1 MPKFDLFSAET
12 AIVQD
17 ISSALQNAQLG
28 VEDAR
33 ELLTKLLSQYEKL
46 LRETQ
51 QLIKLSDRK
60 ARELHLLNQKLKQ
73 LSKDFEFQSQHDA
86 LTGLYNKGEITR
98 IIHEQLSLNDF
109 VLILFDID
117 YFKKVND
124 SYGHIVGD
132 QVLRL
137 VANLVEQNT
146 KYKDYIGRFGGEE
159 FILIL
164 SDTTLDQSIET
175 ADKLRKLI
183 EHSILD
189 ADGIQVRVTVSM
201 GLTLCRQH
209 ELFEDVYVRVDQ
221 LLYAAKNAGRNRIE
235 MGLAISQGL

>member
-1 MPKFDLFSAET
+1 MKDADL
-12 AIVQD
+12 D
-17 ISSALQNAQLG
+17 IGN
-28 VEDAR
+28 AR

-98 IIHEQLSLNDF
+98 IIQEQLSLHDF
-109 VLILFDID
+109 ILILFDID

-132 QVLRL
+132 QVLKL
-137 VANLVEQNT
+137 IANLVEQNT
-146 KYKDYIGRFGGEE
+146 KHKDYIGRFGGEE
-159 FILIL
+159 FVLIL
-164 SDTTLDQSIET
+164 NDTTLEQSIET
-175 ADKLRKLI
+175 ADKLRRLI
-183 EHSILD
+183 GDSILD
-189 ADGIQVRVTVSM
+189 ADGIQVSVTVSM

-209 ELFEDVYVRVDQ
+209 ELFEDVYIRVDQ
-221 LLYAAKNAGRNRIE
+221 LLYAAKKAGRNRVE
-235 MGLAISQGL
+235 AMPAR